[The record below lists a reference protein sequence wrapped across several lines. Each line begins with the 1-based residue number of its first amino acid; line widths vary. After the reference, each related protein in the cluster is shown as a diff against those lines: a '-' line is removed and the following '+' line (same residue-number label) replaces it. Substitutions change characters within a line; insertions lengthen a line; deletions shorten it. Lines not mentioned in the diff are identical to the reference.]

1 MRGGGDGGGTL
12 AAVCWLMGVVGAL
25 SSLAAGSARHA
36 ARRHVSPARLT
47 ASTADLPWPTAVAG
61 QLLFLL
67 PSRQLISNY
76 FLHSMCT
83 VQVCKRN
90 LLNVV

>member
-1 MRGGGDGGGTL
+1 MRGGGDDGGTL
-12 AAVCWLMGVVGAL
+12 AAVCWLMMVGAL

-36 ARRHVSPARLT
+36 ARRHVSPARPT

-67 PSRQLISNY
+67 PSRQLIFKY
-76 FLHSMCT
+76 FLHSMY
-83 VQVCKRN
+83 VHPPSLK
-90 LLNVV
+90 